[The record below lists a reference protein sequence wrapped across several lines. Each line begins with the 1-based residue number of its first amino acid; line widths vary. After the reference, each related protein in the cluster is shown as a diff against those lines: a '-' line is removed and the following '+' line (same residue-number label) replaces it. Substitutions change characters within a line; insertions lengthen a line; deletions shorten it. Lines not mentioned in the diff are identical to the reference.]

1 MARARNAFKIRA
13 ADASIIE
20 TSQFLQLY
28 CPLLLDQLQ
37 RDDLFV
43 PKLIVVRGSPGSGKS
58 SLLRLFEIE
67 TLLAVHA
74 RRSQPSDQDLV
85 ERLTELGIL
94 TDSGPRAL
102 GIYIP
107 CDSSLRDIANLP
119 PNQPLL
125 RLFNTLLD
133 TRILVLFL
141 RAVRRLAAAGCLNL
155 PEDCVLQPLPSG
167 DAPPRLFAEPRSLQQ
182 LEELCA
188 RTENDFG
195 SLLNSFPDDP
205 LPSSIQP
212 HARVYSLAY
221 LALQLQQSPVFSELM
236 PVIMLDDVQE
246 LYPEQRT
253 HLRAEF
259 MRRSSV
265 PRWLAVRTHVFGL
278 EELISVE
285 GAEQGR
291 EYREIPLD
299 EIFQERPSVFGKFAA
314 NVVHRRLQCTDSLQ
328 QVPIEDFKNLLRPPA
343 DTLSPDVARRAIDNM
358 CKRAGEVRWGTTFQ
372 KKLEIYRG
380 QIEGSNF
387 LFDKLVQ
394 IEQEMIGFERQ
405 ANKGQLTLL
414 PDPDIPEVSNGKT
427 AEAARLFASRRAR
440 HPYYWGFDTL
450 SSVASGNVEQ
460 LLSTSAALVDR
471 MIYRAELDRD
481 KAISAKEQED
491 ILKRCAEDYY
501 GALEEKHRRGSAIR
515 QFVDNLGLFF
525 EEVTYRPNAPIAPGV
540 NGFGLTGQEIEQ
552 AAGPNV
558 QTREAQIFR
567 EVLTNAVAGNV
578 FSVRATKQGQAGS
591 EKIVFYFNR
600 ILCLKFRLPLN
611 YGGWQHLPTE
621 LLVRMMKGPV
631 PLKEMTRRSSPGSPL
646 LLDDGGNS

>member
-1 MARARNAFKIRA
+1 MTRVRNAFKIRA
-13 ADASIIE
+13 ADAPIIE

-28 CPLLLDQLQ
+28 CPLLLDHLQ
-37 RDDLFV
+37 REDLFV

-58 SLLRLFEIE
+58 SLLRLFEAE

-74 RRSQPSDQDLV
+74 RRQPSDQDLV

-94 TDSGPRAL
+94 ADSGPRAL
-102 GIYIP
+102 GIYIQ

-141 RAVRRLAAAGCLNL
+141 RAVRRLQVAGCLTL
-155 PEDCVLQPLPSG
+155 SDECILQPLPSG
-167 DAPPRLFAEPRSLQQ
+167 DAPPPLFAEARSLPR

-188 RTENDFG
+188 RIENDFG

-205 LPSSIQP
+205 LPTSIHP

-221 LALQLQQSPVFSELM
+221 LAQQIQQNEALADLL

-246 LYPEQRT
+246 LYPDQRK
-253 HLRAEF
+253 HLGAEF

-278 EELISVE
+278 EELISLE
-285 GAEQGR
+285 GADQGR

-299 EIFQERPSVFGKFAA
+299 EIFQEKPSVFGKFAA
-314 NVVHRRLQCTDSLQ
+314 NVVHRRLQYTDSLQ
-328 QVPIEDFKNLLRPPA
+328 HVPIGDFKDLLREPPESVGA
-343 DTLSPDVARRAIDNM
+343 DVARKVVHSM
-358 CKRAGEVRWGTTFQ
+358 SKRAGDVRQGTGFQ
-372 KKLEIYRG
+372 KRLESFRD
-380 QIEGSNF
+380 ETKEPLPF
-387 LFDKLVQ
+387 VRLVQ

-405 ANKGQLTLL
+405 ANKRQLTLL
-414 PDPDIPEVSNGKT
+414 PELEVLEVSNWKT
-427 AEAARLFASRRAR
+427 AEAAKLFASKRAKY
-440 HPYYWGFDTL
+440 PYYWGFETL

-460 LLSTSAALVDR
+460 LLSTGATLVDR

-481 KAISAKEQED
+481 KAISAKEQEE
-491 ILKRCAEDYY
+491 ILKRCADDYY

-540 NGFGLTGQEIEQ
+540 NGFGLTRGEIER

-558 QTREAQIFR
+558 KTREAQVFR
-567 EVLTNAVAGNV
+567 QVLTNAVAGNV
-578 FSVRATKQGQAGS
+578 LSVRVTKQGQAGA

-600 ILCLKFRLPLN
+600 FLCLRFRLPLN

-621 LLVRMMKGPV
+621 LLVRMMTEPV
-631 PLKEMTRRSSPGSPL
+631 SLKEMTRRGSAGTTL
-646 LLDDGGNS
+646 LFDDGSDS

>member
-1 MARARNAFKIRA
+1 MARVRNAFKIRA
-13 ADASIIE
+13 ADAPIIE

-28 CPLLLDQLQ
+28 CPLLLDQLE

-58 SLLRLFEIE
+58 SLLRLFETG

-74 RRSQPSDQDLV
+74 RRQPSDQDLV

-94 TDSGPRAL
+94 ADSGPRAL
-102 GIYIP
+102 GIYIQ

-141 RAVRRLAAAGCLNL
+141 RAVRRLQTAGCLTL
-155 PEDCVLQPLPSG
+155 PDECVLQPLPSG
-167 DAPPRLFAEPRSLQQ
+167 DAPPQIFAEARSLAQ
-182 LEELCA
+182 LENLCGQI
-188 RTENDFG
+188 ENDFG

-205 LPSSIQP
+205 LPTSIQP
-212 HARVYSLAY
+212 HARVYSLVY
-221 LALQLQQSPVFSELM
+221 LAQQVQQNEALADLL

-246 LYPEQRT
+246 LYPDQRQ
-253 HLRAEF
+253 HLRAEL

-299 EIFQERPSVFGKFAA
+299 EIFQEKPSVFGKFAA
-314 NVVHRRLQCTDSLQ
+314 NVVHRRLQHTDSLQ
-328 QVPIEDFKNLLRPPA
+328 QVPIGDFKDLLREPPESLGA
-343 DTLSPDVARRAIDNM
+343 DATRKIVDSM
-358 CKRAGEVRWGTTFQ
+358 SKRAGEVRQGTGFQ
-372 KKLEIYRG
+372 KRLESFRDE
-380 QIEGSNF
+380 IEGPL
-387 LFDKLVQ
+387 LFARLVE

-405 ANKGQLTLL
+405 ANKGQLSLL
-414 PDPDIPEVSNGKT
+414 PELEVPEVSNGKT

-440 HPYYWGFDTL
+440 YPYYWGFDTL

-460 LLSTSAALVDR
+460 LLSTAAALVDR

-481 KAISAKEQED
+481 KAISAKEQEE
-491 ILKRCAEDYY
+491 IFKRCADDYY

-540 NGFGLTGQEIEQ
+540 NGFGLTRREIEEI
-552 AAGPNV
+552 AGPNV
-558 QTREAQIFR
+558 RTREAEVFR

-578 FSVRATKQGQAGS
+578 LSVRLTKQGQPGA

-600 ILCLKFRLPLN
+600 ILCLRFRLPLN

-621 LLVRMMKGPV
+621 LLVRMMKEPV
-631 PLKEMTRRSSPGSPL
+631 PIKEMTRRGASSTTPL
-646 LLDDGGNS
+646 FDHQGES